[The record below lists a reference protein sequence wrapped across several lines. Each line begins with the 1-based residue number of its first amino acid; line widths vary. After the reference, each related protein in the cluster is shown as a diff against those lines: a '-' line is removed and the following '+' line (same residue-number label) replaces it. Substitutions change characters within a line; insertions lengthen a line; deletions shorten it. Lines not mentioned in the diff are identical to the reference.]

1 MSPPQPVLLMT
12 LSSSVSQ
19 TAGPLGRQPRGLLAW
34 DSAPTWQTAVALPGM
49 HEAGEGF
56 IRFLRKPITAGC
68 FLGGVYRYKGHPC
81 SPHLPPLADAL
92 DLSKCILPDPH
103 AS

>member
-19 TAGPLGRQPRGLLAW
+19 TARPWGDSLVDSAW
-34 DSAPTWQTAVALPGM
+34 DSAPTWQTAVALLGM

-56 IRFLRKPITAGC
+56 IRFLRQPITD
-68 FLGGVYRYKGHPC
+68 
-81 SPHLPPLADAL
+81 S
-92 DLSKCILPDPH
+92 
-103 AS
+103 